1 MHVCLFD
8 IDGTLIL
15 SGGAG
20 KSALEAALADEFGIP
35 RLHDDISLSGRTDR
49 AILLEMIDRHGLDAS
64 ADTARRILQSYLRH
78 LPTHLRVGDGRVLPG
93 ILDLLA
99 HLSRREDVVLGLLTG
114 NVRAGAHIKLTHFG
128 LWDYFGFGGYGDDHV
143 DRDDVARAAWKEAQ
157 ARHALRVAPE
167 RVWVIGDTPL
177 DIRCARAIG
186 ARAVAVATGWHALE
200 ELADHRPDL
209 LLCDFSD
216 PSPLLNH
223 WAR

>member
-20 KSALEAALADEFGIP
+20 KSALEAALAEEFGIP

-49 AILLEMIDRHGLDAS
+49 SILLDLIDRHALDVS
-64 ADTARRILQSYLRH
+64 ANTARRILAAYLRH
-78 LPTHLRVGDGRVLPG
+78 LPAHLQNGGGHVLPG

-99 HLSRREDVVLGLLTG
+99 QLSRRADVVLGLLTG

-143 DRDDVARAAWKEAQ
+143 DRDDVARAAWTEVQ
-157 ARHALRVAPE
+157 ARCDGRAAPE

-186 ARAVAVATGWHALE
+186 AKAVAVATGWHDAD
-200 ELADHRPDL
+200 ELADHKPDL
-209 LLCDFSD
+209 LLSDLSD
-216 PSPLLNH
+216 PSPLLNQ
-223 WAR
+223 W